1 MAFFIKWFLLYSSG
15 FLALAM
21 LEAWSDGVPFEI
33 KPRLWQC
40 AVAGLLLALLRCWH
54 PDVIFI

>member
-21 LEAWSDGVPFEI
+21 LDTWSDGVPFEI

-40 AVAGLLLALLRCWH
+40 AVAGLLMTLLRWWY
-54 PDVIFI
+54 PDF